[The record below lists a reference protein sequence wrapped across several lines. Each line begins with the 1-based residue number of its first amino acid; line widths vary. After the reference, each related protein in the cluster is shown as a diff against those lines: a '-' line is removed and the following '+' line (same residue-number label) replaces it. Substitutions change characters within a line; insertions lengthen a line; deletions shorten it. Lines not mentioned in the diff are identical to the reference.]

1 MLVTAEQLFNT
12 ALEISGYNTN
22 DIFETSN
29 IGERLLSIVNTIYS
43 DLYYFNV
50 ISPTAYNII
59 KIIVLLI
66 TLFINGFLLGKNSQ
80 KKGYL
85 EGIKL
90 SIPLV
95 LLFFIITLINKSFTL
110 KILLYYI
117 IIILTT
123 SFGSMIG
130 INKKKNCN

>member
-1 MLVTAEQLFNT
+1 M
-12 ALEISGYNTN
+12 
-22 DIFETSN
+22 SN
-29 IGERLLSIVNTIYS
+29 IKKYLFSFLTTLITIILTLLLITT
-43 DLYYFNV
+43 LYYFNL

-66 TLFINGFLLGKNSQ
+66 TLFINGLLLGKNSQ

-110 KILLYYI
+110 KVLLYYI

-130 INKKKNCN
+130 INKKKNCS